1 MNKLKFEEQ
10 NEVSKKSLRKGFL
23 GVIATALIIVGGA
36 TFFATSNVKNA
47 TPNEY
52 NNSESNEEYTDN
64 DSSYIENEPIIED
77 VTENVEN
84 EPYEEETPN
93 EKPQSYTMPVEGE
106 ISKDFSLEQLQ
117 YSKTMFD
124 MRLHLGVDILCK
136 EGTNIR
142 AMSDGRVIAVE
153 DSSEY
158 GKIITIKHSEEI
170 TIKYASFKNVS
181 VKAGDDVKMGDIIG
195 SSSSVKNECQ
205 DEPHIHI
212 ELYKNG
218 EICDPLLTLGLK

>member
-1 MNKLKFEEQ
+1 MKKLKFEEQ
-10 NEVSKKSLRKGFL
+10 NEVSKKNLKKGLL
-23 GVIATALIIVGGA
+23 GIVATALIIVGGA

-52 NNSESNEEYTDN
+52 TPPKSEEEYPDN
-64 DSSYIENEPIIED
+64 ESSYIENEEATED
-77 VTENVEN
+77 VTENVEG
-84 EPYEEETPN
+84 EPYEEEIPEVTT
-93 EKPQSYTMPVEGE
+93 QSYTMPVEGE
-106 ISKDFSLEQLQ
+106 ILKDFSLQQLQ

-136 EGTNIR
+136 EGANIR

-153 DSSEY
+153 ESSDY
-158 GKIITIKHSEEI
+158 GKTITIKHSDEI

-181 VKAGDDVKMGDIIG
+181 VKSGDDVKMGEVIG
-195 SSSSVKNECQ
+195 SSGTVKIECQ

-212 ELYKNG
+212 EVYKNG
-218 EICDPLLTLGLK
+218 EHCDPLLTLGLK